1 MNRLLWFALGGAMTL
16 VSGVVYLAMRD
27 EKPRCTSPGLPE
39 GYADDFADDYTDSSD
54 ETGSS
59 LIEPR
64 ACNTKET
71 AENLSPFPETRAGD
85 GQESEGAN
93 A

>member
-1 MNRLLWFALGGAMTL
+1 MTL

-27 EKPRCTSPGLPE
+27 EKPCCTSPGLP
-39 GYADDFADDYTDSSD
+39 ADFADDYTDSSD
-54 ETGSS
+54 ETKSS

-64 ACNTKET
+64 ACNTRET
-71 AENLSPFPETRAGD
+71 AENPSLTPETGD
-85 GQESEGAN
+85 QDEQKSEAAN

>member
-27 EKPRCTSPGLPE
+27 EKPRCTSPGLPQ

-54 ETGSS
+54 ETKSS

-64 ACNTKET
+64 ACNTRET
-71 AENLSPFPETRAGD
+71 AENPSLTPETGD
-85 GQESEGAN
+85 QDEQKSEAAN